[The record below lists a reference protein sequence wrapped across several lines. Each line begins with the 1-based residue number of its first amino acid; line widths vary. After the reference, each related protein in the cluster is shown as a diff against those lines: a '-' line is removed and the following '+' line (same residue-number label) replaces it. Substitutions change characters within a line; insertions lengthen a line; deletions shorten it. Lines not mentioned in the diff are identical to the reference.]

1 MDTKNIGWQKMPRVA
16 RMMAGA
22 DRVRGMTTGKEWEK
36 RIMYGWRAKIGLITP
51 MSENAEHAF
60 HIYAPEGVS
69 FASMKI
75 NFPGPTPEGL
85 MILTDQL
92 EDTAAKYKGYD
103 VDLVVFGC
111 TSGSCIKGANW
122 DKECIRR
129 IEKASNIPGLTTS
142 TAVLEAFQALGTKK
156 AAVLTPYPE
165 ATNEA
170 EKKFLEDNG
179 YEVTN
184 IIGMD
189 VSYIRRDGHK
199 LEEADEYFL
208 YRNAINMDL
217 KGADTFFLS
226 CMGLTTMEIIDD
238 LETALKIPVVT
249 SHQATLWSALRHCRV
264 GAKLPKM
271 GRLFTL

>member
-1 MDTKNIGWQKMPRVA
+1 MDTKNIGWQKTQRVA

-22 DRVRGMTTGKEWEK
+22 DRVRGMTTGKEWVK
-36 RIMYGWRAKIGLITP
+36 QIMYGWRAKIGLITP

-92 EDTAAKYKGYD
+92 EETAAKYKGYD
-103 VDLVVFGC
+103 LDLVVFGC
-111 TSGSCIKGANW
+111 TSGSCIKGVNW

>member
-1 MDTKNIGWQKMPRVA
+1 
-16 RMMAGA
+16 
-22 DRVRGMTTGKEWEK
+22 
-36 RIMYGWRAKIGLITP
+36 MYGWRAKIGLITP

-85 MILTDQL
+85 IILTDQL
-92 EDTAAKYKGYD
+92 EETAAKFKGYD
-103 VDLVVFGC
+103 LDLVIFGC
-111 TSGSCIKGANW
+111 TSGSCIKGVGW
-122 DKECIRR
+122 DKECIRT
-129 IEKASNIPGLTTS
+129 IERACGIPGLTTS
-142 TAVLEAFQALGTKK
+142 TAVLEAVQALGTKK
-156 AAVLTPYPE
+156 ISLLTPYPE

-184 IIGMD
+184 VVGMD
-189 VSYIRRDGHK
+189 MSEFKRDGHK
-199 LEEADEYFL
+199 FEVADEYFL
-208 YRNAINMDL
+208 YRNAVNTAL
-217 KGADTFFLS
+217 NGADTFFLS

-238 LETALKIPVVT
+238 VENALGVPVVT

-264 GAKLPKM
+264 GAKRTDM
-271 GRLFTL
+271 GKLFTL